1 MKNENTL
8 PQDPQD
14 SQDQD
19 MDAYFQ
25 AMAERFEPDTADIG
39 CEFDN

>member
-8 PQDPQD
+8 PQD

-19 MDAYFQ
+19 MDAYWL
-25 AMAERFEPDTADIG
+25 AMAERFETDSADIG